1 MAPPRSQRR
10 RRARLRK
17 SLIGKDFRARK
28 SEMLI
33 HPPPP
38 CGRPR
43 RRHIGAQLRCCEPRG
58 RMSCGSPMPRGEQ
71 IAIPA
76 EWGRPT
82 GRFFCVVGQAL
93 RVLPSD
99 TSPETKVSSCRPSD
113 AVVPELE
120 AYERKRPHERQHRPW
135 QERVQLRKRHTA
147 AATILPARWTPA
159 HLPRRFGCSSHP
171 VFVSSAKAWR
181 KLCCGTR
188 TSRW

>member
-135 QERVQLRKRHTA
+135 GLFRSYASSSGTTASEGRQLRSEEHTSE
-147 AATILPARWTPA
+147 LQSPYDLVGR
-159 HLPRRFGCSSHP
+159 L
-171 VFVSSAKAWR
+171 
-181 KLCCGTR
+181 LLE
-188 TSRW
+188 